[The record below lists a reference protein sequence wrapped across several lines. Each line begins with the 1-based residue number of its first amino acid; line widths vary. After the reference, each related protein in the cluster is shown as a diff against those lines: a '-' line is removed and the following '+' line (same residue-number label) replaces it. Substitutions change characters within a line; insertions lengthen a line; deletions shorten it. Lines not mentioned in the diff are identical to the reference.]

1 MPKTLTRR
9 QVTGLLATPALLQSA
24 QQKQPNLLLVL
35 SDDHSRPHAGCFG
48 NPVIQTPVIDRFAS
62 QGMKMDRMFTAAPQ
76 CVPSRSALLTG
87 RSPVANRMGRFA
99 SPMPPEIKTLPEL
112 LRAKN
117 YYSGVC
123 RRYFHLDGVINPTPL
138 TRRIYE
144 EHEMKTWAKRIDFL
158 HTGGN
163 RDATPKVMNEFLD
176 KAGQQPFFLWINFSD
191 PHHPWER
198 NAIAK
203 PHDPAKIPLPPHLP
217 DLPGVRD
224 DLARYYD
231 EISRADEELGMV
243 LKTLETRGLADNT
256 LVIFMGDNGH
266 AFPHGKGSLYDPGL
280 NVPCIARWPGKI
292 AAGTDSHNLLSG
304 EDITPTFLEAAGI
317 AASKDMSGKSF
328 LPMLR
333 SAANYQP
340 RKHIFAA
347 RLPHGNSN
355 YTAQTK
361 ASTFD
366 LSRCARSASHKLI
379 WNYTPYQEY
388 SPVDSANGPGW
399 REMVAAHEAGKLS
412 PAIDKAYFTR
422 PRPVVELF
430 DLDKDPSELNNLAG
444 QTEHAKVEEELKVA
458 LQEKM
463 VADYDFLP
471 PPFNE
476 AAPGPN
482 AVIVK

>member
-1 MPKTLTRR
+1 MVTRR
-9 QVTGLLATPALLQSA
+9 QATGILGAPALLQAA
-24 QQKQPNLLLVL
+24 QQKQPNFLFVL
-35 SDDHSRPHAGCFG
+35 SDDHSTPHTGCFG
-48 NPVIQTPVIDRFAS
+48 NPVIQTPVIDRLAS

-76 CVPSRSALLTG
+76 CVPSRSAFLTG
-87 RSPVANRMGRFA
+87 RSPVANRMGRFS

-117 YYSGVC
+117 YYTGVC
-123 RRYFHLDGVINPTPL
+123 RRVFHLDGMPNPTPL

-144 EHEMKTWAKRIDFL
+144 EHDMKTWAKRVDFL
-158 HTGGN
+158 HTGGTRN
-163 RDATPKVMNEFLD
+163 DTPKVMNGFLD
-176 KAGQQPFFLWINFSD
+176 KAGQKPFFLWVNFSD
-191 PHHPWER
+191 PHHPWDR
-198 NAIAK
+198 NAISK
-203 PHDPAKIPLPPHLP
+203 PHDPASIPLPAHLP

-231 EISRADEELGMV
+231 EISRADDELGMV
-243 LKTLETRGLADNT
+243 LNTLEQRGLADNT

-280 NVPCIARWPGKI
+280 NVPCVARWPDKI
-292 AAGTDSHNLLSG
+292 APGTASHNLLSG
-304 EDITPTFLEAAGI
+304 EDVTPTFLEAAGLS
-317 AASKDMSGKSF
+317 ATKDMSGRSF
-328 LPMLR
+328 LPLLR
-333 SAANYQP
+333 GAANYQP

-347 RLPHGNSN
+347 RIPHGSAN

-361 ASTFD
+361 SSSFD
-366 LSRCARSASHKLI
+366 LSRCARSSSHKLI

-388 SPVDSANGPGW
+388 EPVDSAKGPGW
-399 REMVAAHEAGKLS
+399 LEILAAHEAGKLS
-412 PAIDKAYFTR
+412 PALGKAYFTR

-444 QTEHAKVEEELKVA
+444 QANYARVEEELKIA

-463 VADYDFLP
+463 VTDYDFLP

-476 AAPGPN
+476 TAPPN
-482 AVIVK
+482 PQPAR